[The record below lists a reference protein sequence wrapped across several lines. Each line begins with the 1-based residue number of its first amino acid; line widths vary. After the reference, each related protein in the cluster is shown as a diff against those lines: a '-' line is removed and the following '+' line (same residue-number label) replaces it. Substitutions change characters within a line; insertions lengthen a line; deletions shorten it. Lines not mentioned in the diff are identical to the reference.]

1 MRHQSKIQAALAAA
15 AGITTAIILSFTT
28 SSASAAVLNYDRE
41 ELPGGGVILVN
52 ESHELPIV
60 TIEVSFPAGTRYEP
74 LDKQGL
80 ANMSAAMLLRGTR
93 KRSASDIEK
102 LNDQIGGG
110 VSASAGRDFSSISLR
125 VLTRDLAQGME
136 LLADTLRNPSY
147 PGKELKKLKARTLGG
162 LQRKKDRPGYLANR
176 AFRTRLFGDHPYGR
190 EVAGKPET
198 IKKIRRADLVRF
210 HRQRYGMKGAIFV
223 FVGDISLAR
232 AQDLVMGHFGGW
244 KSRPASSPAPATPS
258 KAEGEQKMDVIKIDR
273 SFRQATVLLGNR
285 SISRRHKDF
294 YAARVMNYI
303 LGGGGFESRITKNI
317 REEKGLVY
325 SAYSYFAAGM
335 DTGHWRLMLQTKNA
349 SANQAIAESIKEIKR
364 IQDEGV
370 TETEL
375 NEAKAF
381 ITGNFATRF
390 QSSSRIAGYI
400 LAVERLGFSSDYAG
414 KYLDLIRAV
423 KKEQIQE
430 TAKKHIR
437 LDESVLTVVGD
448 LKEAKLDY

>member
-1 MRHQSKIQAALAAA
+1 MRYQTIFRVAFAAV
-15 AGITTAIILSFTT
+15 ITAIILSFNAL
-28 SSASAAVLNYDRE
+28 SATAAVLSYDRE
-41 ELPGGGVILVN
+41 ALPGGGALLVK

-60 TIEVSFPAGTRYEP
+60 TIEVSFQGGTRYEP

-80 ANMSAAMLLRGTR
+80 ASMTASMLLRGTR

-102 LNDQIGGG
+102 LNDRIGGG
-110 VSASAGRDFSSISLR
+110 ISASAGRDFSNVSLR
-125 VLTRDLAQGME
+125 VLTRDLADGME
-136 LLADTLRNPSY
+136 LLADTLRNPSF
-147 PGKELKKLKARTLGG
+147 PGKELGKLKARTLGG

-176 AFRTRLFGDHPYGR
+176 AFRKRLFGDHPYGR
-190 EVAGKPET
+190 EVEGKPET
-198 IKKIRRADLVRF
+198 IKKIQRADLVRF

-244 KSRPASSPAPATPS
+244 KARPSPAPATVGNTERE
-258 KAEGEQKMDVIKIDR
+258 KKMAVIKLDR
-273 SFRQATVLLGNR
+273 PFRQATVLLGNR

-303 LGGGGFESRITKNI
+303 LGGGGFESRITRNI

-364 IQDEGV
+364 MQEEGV
-370 TETEL
+370 TEKEL
-375 NEAKAF
+375 DEAKAF

-400 LAVERLGFSSDYAG
+400 LAVERLGFSPDYAG
-414 KYLDLIRAV
+414 KYLELIRAV

-437 LDESVLTVVGD
+437 LDESVLTIVGN
-448 LKEAKLDY
+448 LKEANLDY

>member
-1 MRHQSKIQAALAAA
+1 MRHQTIFRAAIAAA
-15 AGITTAIILSFTT
+15 IVLSFTA
-28 SSASAAVLNYDRE
+28 SSATAAILSYDRE
-41 ELPGGGVILVN
+41 ELPGGGVILVK

-60 TIEVSFPAGTRYEP
+60 TIEVSFQGGTRYEP

-80 ANMSAAMLLRGTR
+80 ASMTASMLLRGTR

-102 LNDQIGGG
+102 LNDRIGGG
-110 VSASAGRDFSSISLR
+110 VSASAGRDYSTVSLR
-125 VLTRDLAQGME
+125 VLTRDLAEGIE

-147 PGKELKKLKARTLGG
+147 PGKELKKLKAITLGG
-162 LQRKKDRPGYLANR
+162 LQRKKDRPGYLADR
-176 AFRTRLFGDHPYGR
+176 AFRKRLFGDHPYGR

-198 IKKIRRADLVRF
+198 IKKIQRADLVRF

-244 KSRPASSPAPATPS
+244 KARPAPSPAPATVS
-258 KAEGEQKMDVIKIDR
+258 NAEGEKKMAVIKLDR
-273 SFRQATVLLGNR
+273 PFRQATVLLGNR

-303 LGGGGFESRITKNI
+303 LGGGGFESRITRNI

-325 SAYSYFAAGM
+325 SAYTYFAAGI

-364 IQDEGV
+364 MQEEGV
-370 TETEL
+370 TDKEL
-375 NEAKAF
+375 DEAKAF

-400 LAVERLGFSSDYAG
+400 LAVERLGFPPDYAG

-423 KKEQIQE
+423 TREQIQE

-437 LDESVLTVVGD
+437 LDESILTIVGN
-448 LKEAKLDY
+448 LEEAKLDY